1 MIRTDCD
8 RRAATARPRLAVVAC
23 AVGLA
28 LAAGEVRAE
37 APAPL
42 QLKVKPSAVDG
53 LSDEARARQERLEAR
68 MRRDEFL
75 FRSICRTCSQG
86 DRFESGAPFNPH
98 EALRAPP
105 SRGGG
110 GSGD

>member
-1 MIRTDCD
+1 MIRTERDC
-8 RRAATARPRLAVVAC
+8 RTATAWPRLAAVAC
-23 AVGLA
+23 AAGLA
-28 LAAGEVRAE
+28 FGAGEVRAQ
-37 APAPL
+37 APPPL
-42 QLKVKPSAVDG
+42 QLKVKPSLMDG
-53 LSDEARARQERLEAR
+53 LSDEGWARQERLEAR

-98 EALRAPP
+98 EALRAAP

>member
-1 MIRTDCD
+1 MIRTERDFPT
-8 RRAATARPRLAVVAC
+8 ATAWPRLAAVAC
-23 AVGLA
+23 AAALA
-28 LAAGEVRAE
+28 LGAGEVRAQ
-37 APAPL
+37 APPPL
-42 QLKVKPSAVDG
+42 QLKVKPSLVDG

>member
-1 MIRTDCD
+1 MIRTDRD
-8 RRAATARPRLAVVAC
+8 RRAATGRPRLAVVAC

-28 LAAGEVRAE
+28 LAAGEVRAQ

-98 EALRAPP
+98 EALRAPRP
-105 SRGGG
+105 RETAAPA
-110 GSGD
+110 D